1 VSAGLRV
8 ERRDEVVLATI
19 DRPRVR
25 NALDVATLQALA
37 ELLTVADRTRVIVLT
52 GAGDESF
59 CAGMDLTAVRGAP
72 SEDVRAAAAALDEA
86 LDSASRVPVIAALNG
101 PATGGGFEIALR
113 CDLVVAAEHA
123 SLRLPEVQ
131 HGMVPGGG
139 GTLLPT
145 RIPLPVALELGIV
158 GDPMTAARGY
168 ELGIVNRVVP
178 GEQVLE
184 AAMALATRI
193 ASNGPLAVRH
203 IRALMHLAVLEGA
216 SSAMPAT
223 RTVLRD
229 PALRAEMREG
239 IAAFFEKRRPRW

>member
-1 VSAGLRV
+1 VSAGLQG
-8 ERRDEVVLATI
+8 EARDEVAIATI

-37 ELLTVADRTRVIVLT
+37 ELLTAADGTRVIVLT
-52 GAGDESF
+52 GAGQESF
-59 CAGMDLTAVRGAP
+59 CAGMDLTAVRGTP
-72 SEDVRAAAAALDEA
+72 SDEVRAAAAALDDA
-86 LDSASRVPVIAALNG
+86 LDAATRVPVIAALNG

-139 GTLLPT
+139 ATLLPT
-145 RIPLPVALELGIV
+145 RIPLAVALELGMV
-158 GDPMTAARGY
+158 GDAMTAARGY

-178 GEQVLE
+178 SDQVLDT
-184 AAMALATRI
+184 AVALATRI

-203 IRALMHLAVLEGA
+203 IRALMHQAVLEGA
-216 SSAMPAT
+216 SSAMTAT
-223 RTVLRD
+223 RAVLRD
-229 PALRAEMREG
+229 PALRAEMQEG

>member
-1 VSAGLRV
+1 VSAGLHV
-8 ERRDEVVLATI
+8 EARGEVVVATI

-37 ELLTVADRTRVIVLT
+37 DLLTVADGTRVVVLT
-52 GAGDESF
+52 ATGDESF

-72 SEDVRAAAAALDEA
+72 PEELRACVAALDDA
-86 LDSASRVPVIAALNG
+86 LDSAARVPVIAALNG

-145 RIPLPVALELGIV
+145 RIPLAAALELGMV
-158 GDPMTAARGY
+158 GDAITAARGY

-178 GEQVLE
+178 AQQVLGV
-184 AAMALATRI
+184 ALALAARI
-193 ASNGPLAVRH
+193 AANGPLAVRH
-203 IRALMHLAVLEGA
+203 VRALMHRATLEGA
-216 SSAMPAT
+216 SSAMSAT
-223 RTVLRD
+223 RAVLRD
-229 PALRAEMREG
+229 PALRAEMQEG